1 MTPDGDDTAHATG
14 AGVVLAGG
22 RSTRYGA
29 GDKALADLAG
39 APMLRRVADA
49 LAPAVESVVVNCRS
63 DQTDALR
70 PALDDFPLPA
80 RFAEDP
86 DPDRGPLGGIRTG
99 LRAVAECGE
108 HEYAAVVACDMP
120 FLDAGFVGHLFDRA
134 QGHDAAVPRVDE
146 WFQTTHAVYRAGA
159 MADACDAALDRG
171 EGKIL
176 AALEGL
182 DDVVVG
188 RADLD
193 RYATPEVFRNCNTP
207 EEVASAAEEF
217 G

>member
-1 MTPDGDDTAHATG
+1 
-14 AGVVLAGG
+14 
-22 RSTRYGA
+22 
-29 GDKALADLAG
+29 
-39 APMLRRVADA
+39 MLRRVADA
-49 LAPAVESVVVNCRS
+49 LAPAVESVVVNCRP

-70 PALDDFPLPA
+70 PALNGYELPV

-86 DPDRGPLGGIRTG
+86 EPDLGPLGGIRTG
-99 LRAVAECGE
+99 LRAVDARGE

-120 FLDAGFVGHLFDRA
+120 FLDSGFVGHLFDRA

-159 MADACDAALDRG
+159 MAGACDEALDRG

-176 AALEGL
+176 AALDRL
-182 DDVVVG
+182 DYVVVG
-188 RADLD
+188 REELD

-207 EEVASAAEEF
+207 EEVARATEEF